1 MPPKTLNKKI
11 TVKQKNT
18 YVKSLIKDFK
28 KINDDELKTIDID
41 LSKVNIREAVTLVK
55 QNIESKKLAVKLDN
69 NKMYFL
75 NDNTID
81 NQTTVFTCVPTH

>member
-28 KINDDELKTIDID
+28 K
-41 LSKVNIREAVTLVK
+41 
-55 QNIESKKLAVKLDN
+55 
-69 NKMYFL
+69 NK
-75 NDNTID
+75 
-81 NQTTVFTCVPTH
+81 